1 MLKISVHSD
10 TDAHTVKLEGKI
22 IGVWVDELDAVW
34 RSLGP
39 ELHGMQL
46 CLDVRGVSFVDARG
60 KLLLREMHQVANAS
74 FLADSPLT
82 RRFAQ
87 DAMQRVS
94 ETAKE

>member
-1 MLKISVHSD
+1 MFKISVHSD
-10 TDAHTVKLEGKI
+10 TDAHTIKLEGKI
-22 IGVWVDELDAVW
+22 MGVWVDELNAVW

-39 ELHGMQL
+39 ELHATQL

-60 KLLLREMHQVANAS
+60 KLLLREMHQAANAS